1 MKEDLSEVR
10 TILQDLPV
18 SIKGFV
24 FHDDDGQPVVVLNA
38 RLSAEKRLK
47 AYRHELKH
55 IENGEMYDTTYNEY
69 GGTG

>member
-24 FHDDDGQPVVVLNA
+24 FHDDDGQPVVVLNS
-38 RLSAEKRLK
+38 RLSAEKRMK

-69 GGTG
+69 GGA

>member
-10 TILQDLPV
+10 TILKDLPV

-69 GGTG
+69 GGA

>member
-1 MKEDLSEVR
+1 MKEDLSDVR

-69 GGTG
+69 GGA

>member
-69 GGTG
+69 GGA

>member
-55 IENGEMYDTTYNEY
+55 IKNGEMYDTTYNEY
-69 GGTG
+69 GGA

>member
-1 MKEDLSEVR
+1 MKDNTGEIR

-18 SIKGFV
+18 TVNGFV
-24 FHDDDGQPVVVLNA
+24 FHDDDGQPVVVLNS
-38 RLSAEKRLK
+38 RQSAERRMK

-69 GGTG
+69 GGAP